1 MPADLPAVAERTVSH
16 YRVLERLGS
25 GGMSVVFKAE
35 DTLLGRLV
43 AIKFLP
49 DEVIQG
55 PMTFDRFRREAR
67 AASALS
73 HPNICTIHEIG
84 AHNGRPFIVM
94 EYLEGHSLGELI
106 RGRPLEIERLLEIAF
121 QIANGLDAAHA
132 KGIVHRDIKPGNV
145 FVTDKGY
152 AKILDFGLAKL
163 DSFDMKVH
171 CESTFADDHITSPGT
186 VMGTV
191 AYMSPEQALGKN
203 LDARTDLFSF
213 GVLLYEMAT
222 GILPFRGDT
231 STAIF
236 DAILHSDP
244 PPPARLNPGLPPE
257 LERIIHNCLEKD
269 RETRYQSAAE
279 IGADLKRLRRD
290 SSSSGLAAAASQL
303 PIRQS
308 WRRYWPAAPIV
319 LALLGAAVAVL
330 SWRAQPARVTKVTQ
344 LTADGL
350 PKNSPLTDGSR
361 LYFTEEREERIS
373 LAQVALAGGEVSLIP
388 GPFPNIVLRDISRD
402 HSHLLVSEYGLTK
415 PLTSFW
421 DLPLPTATPR
431 RLGEIEGR
439 DAAWSPDDTQLI
451 FSRGS
456 GIYIAWSD
464 GSEARR
470 LLSVSG
476 IPSEARFSPDGLR
489 IRYTQ
494 YETRNTLSLW
504 EVNVDGSKNHPLLAG
519 WHTPPSECCGRW
531 TPDGRYYIFLTR
543 NTGDI
548 WALPLERKWLPFHKP
563 VPIQLTNGPLW
574 FYDMS
579 VGENGKK
586 ILAAGTQR
594 RGQLV
599 RYDTTT
605 HQAVPYLSGI
615 SAGELSFSRDGKWI
629 AYVSYPDLS
638 IWRCRTDGTERLQL
652 TNSTAATL
660 PRWSPDG
667 SKIAFISAVW
677 GKPWKIFVVSAQ
689 GGTAQELIAESKNE
703 VDVDWSPDGNQ
714 LVFGRL
720 SEQSDAEPL
729 QIQLYDLRTQKLSA
743 IPDSASLFSPRWSP
757 DGRVIA
763 ALTSDSKSIV
773 LYDLATQKWST
784 WYSATDGM
792 VSYPAWSADS
802 RAVYFLTAM
811 MDHPTMRRLPLG
823 GNNPE
828 MIADLT
834 GEHRYGDRWGSWSG
848 VAPDG
853 SVLFVRDVS
862 TQEIYALDV
871 DLP

>member
-1 MPADLPAVAERTVSH
+1 MPADIPAISERTVSH

-55 PMTFDRFRREAR
+55 PMAFDRFRREAR

-84 AHNGRPFIVM
+84 EHNGRPFIVM
-94 EYLEGHSLGELI
+94 EYLDGHSLGELI
-106 RGRPLEIERLLEIAF
+106 HGRPLEIEQLLDIAI

-163 DSFDMKVH
+163 DSFDMNAH
-171 CESTFADDHITSPGT
+171 CESTFANDHITSPGT

-213 GVLLYEMAT
+213 GILLYEMAT

-290 SSSSGLAAAASQL
+290 SSSSGLAAAPCTL
-303 PIRQS
+303 PTRRS
-308 WRRYWPAAPIV
+308 WRRYWPAALIG
-319 LALLGAAVAVL
+319 LALLGAAMAIL
-330 SWRAQPARVTKVTQ
+330 LWRAQPARVNKITQ

-361 LYFTEEREERIS
+361 LYFTEERDERIS
-373 LAQVALAGGEVSLIP
+373 LAQVALAGGEVSLIQA
-388 GPFPNIVLRDISRD
+388 PFPNIVLRDISKD

-439 DAAWSPDDTQLI
+439 DAAWSPDGTQLI

-456 GIYIAWSD
+456 GIYIARSD

-470 LLSVSG
+470 LLSISG

-504 EVNVDGSKNHPLLAG
+504 EVNADGSNNHPLLAG

-543 NTGDI
+543 NSGDI
-548 WALPLERKWLPFHKP
+548 WALPLGRRWIPLRKPL
-563 VPIQLTNGPLW
+563 PIQLTNGPLW

-579 VGENGKK
+579 AGEDGKK

-599 RYDTTT
+599 RYDATT

-629 AYVSYPDLS
+629 AYVSYPDMS

-703 VDVDWSPDGNQ
+703 VDVDWSADGNQ

-743 IPDSASLFSPRWSP
+743 IPDSAGLFSPRWSP

-763 ALTSDSKSIV
+763 ALTADSRSVV
-773 LYDLATQKWST
+773 LYDLATQKWSN
-784 WYSATDGM
+784 WYSTTEGM
-792 VSYPAWSADS
+792 VSFPDWSRDS
-802 RAVYFLTAM
+802 GAIYFLTAM
-811 MDHPTMRRLPLG
+811 TDHPSMRRLQLG
-823 GNNPE
+823 SQLAE
-828 MIADLT
+828 TVADLN

-848 VAPDG
+848 VTPDG
-853 SVLFVRDVS
+853 SVLFVRDAS
-862 TQEIYALDV
+862 TQEIYALDL